1 MKIVLDIEANGLHPD
16 RIWCIVAK
24 ELENGGTSSVFLA
37 DEISRFGDWCRDNS
51 VSTIIGH
58 NVLGY
63 DIPVMER
70 LIPNFN
76 WRQGEVEDT
85 LVMSRLAN
93 PQREGGHSLDSW
105 GERLLFPKGEHSEWN
120 KFSWEMVEYC
130 QRDVDVTAKV
140 YEQLKIE
147 LDGFSSESVAL
158 EHQVARIIHQQVE
171 NGWTLDEKK
180 AYILLGELRQK
191 LFKVEQTVRE
201 KFKPLPVFVPLNHPG
216 DKCYNKDGSVAKRYQ
231 NQLDK
236 GAHFNKKGEWGCIT
250 YPLFNLG
257 SRQQIGKYLQHFGW
271 KPKQFTDKGSV
282 IVNEAVL
289 SGVDIPEAK
298 MIAEYLMLQKR
309 VAQVQ
314 SWVDA
319 VEIDGRVHGYVN
331 PIGAVTGRMTHSS
344 PNLAQV
350 PASYSPYGKEC
361 REVWTV
367 PKGKCL
373 VGMDASGLELR
384 MLAHYMNDK
393 EYTNEVLHG
402 DIHTA
407 NQVAAGLQSRDSA
420 KTFIYAFLYGAGDE
434 KIGSIVDGSRADGK
448 RLKAKFLDNT
458 PSLRTLRER
467 VVTAS
472 GRGYLKGLDGRR
484 IWVRSSHSALN
495 TLLQGAGAIVM
506 KKALTILE
514 KDANIKDIGYKFI
527 GNIHD
532 EIQTEVNEEQAEIF
546 GNLAVMA
553 IQKAGE
559 ELNLN
564 CPLDGEYKIGE
575 SWNETH

>member
-1 MKIVLDIEANGLHPD
+1 MKIILDIEANGLRPD
-16 RIWCIVAK
+16 TIWVIVAK
-24 ELENGGTSSVFLA
+24 EIGNDGTNSVFLA
-37 DEISRFGDWCRDNS
+37 DEIGRFGDWCRDND
-51 VSTIIGH
+51 VSCIIGH

-70 LIPNFN
+70 LIPNFK
-76 WRQGEVEDT
+76 WEGEVEDT

-93 PQREGGHSLDSW
+93 PQREGGHSLASW
-105 GERLLFPKGEHSEWN
+105 GDRLLFPKGEHSEWD

-130 QRDVDVTAKV
+130 QRDVDVTLKT

-147 LDGFSSESVAL
+147 LDGFSSESVKL
-158 EHQVARIIHQQVE
+158 EHDIARIIHEQVE
-171 NGWTLDEKK
+171 NGWTLDERK
-180 AYILLGELRQK
+180 ANLLLGELRQK
-191 LFKVEQTVRE
+191 LFITEQKVRE
-201 KFKPLPVFVPLNHPG
+201 TFKPLPVFVELVYPG
-216 DKCYNKDGSVAKRYQ
+216 DKKYNKDGSISKRYQ

-236 GAHFNKKGEWGCIT
+236 GAHFNSKKEWGYIT

-257 SRQQIGKYLQHFGW
+257 SRQQIGRYLQHFGW

-289 SGVDIPEAK
+289 TSVNIPEAK

-331 PIGAVTGRMTHSS
+331 PIGAVTGRMTHSK

-361 REVWTV
+361 REVWVV

-384 MLAHYMNDK
+384 MLAHYMNDE
-393 EYTNEVLHG
+393 EYTNEVIHG

-407 NQVAAGLQSRDSA
+407 NQMAAGLQSRDAA

-448 RLKAKFLDNT
+448 QLKAKFLDNT

-467 VVTAS
+467 VGTAS
-472 GRGYLKGLDGRR
+472 KRGYLKGLDGRK
-484 IWVRSSHSALN
+484 IWVRSKHSALN

-514 KDANIKDIGYKFI
+514 KSAIIEDIGYKFI

-532 EIQTEVNEEQAEIF
+532 EIQTEVNDEQATLF
-546 GNLAVMA
+546 GELAVKS
-553 IQKAGE
+553 IQQAGE
-559 ELNLN
+559 ELNLH
-564 CPLDGEYKIGE
+564 CPLDGEYKIGG

>member
-1 MKIVLDIEANGLHPD
+1 MKIILDIEANGLRPD
-16 RIWCIVAK
+16 TIWVIVAK
-24 ELENGGTSSVFLA
+24 EIGNDGTNSVFLA
-37 DEISRFGDWCRDNS
+37 DEIGRFGDWCRDND
-51 VSTIIGH
+51 VSCIIGH

-70 LIPNFN
+70 LIPNFK
-76 WRQGEVEDT
+76 WEGEVEDT

-93 PQREGGHSLDSW
+93 PQREGGHSLASW
-105 GERLLFPKGEHSEWN
+105 GDRLLFPKGEHSEWD

-130 QRDVDVTAKV
+130 QRDVDVTLKT

-147 LDGFSSESVAL
+147 LDGFSSESVKL
-158 EHQVARIIHQQVE
+158 EHDIARIIHEQVE
-171 NGWTLDEKK
+171 NGWTLDERK
-180 AYILLGELRQK
+180 ANLLLGELRQK
-191 LFKVEQTVRE
+191 LFITEQKVRE
-201 KFKPLPVFVPLNHPG
+201 TFKPLPVFVELVYPG
-216 DKCYNKDGSVAKRYQ
+216 DKKYNKDGSISKRYQ

-236 GAHFNKKGEWGCIT
+236 GAHFNSKKEWGYIT

-257 SRQQIGKYLQHFGW
+257 SRQQIGRYLQHFGW

-289 SGVDIPEAK
+289 TSVNIPEAK

-331 PIGAVTGRMTHSS
+331 PIGAVTGRMTHSK

-361 REVWTV
+361 REVWVV

-384 MLAHYMNDK
+384 MLAHYMNDE
-393 EYTNEVLHG
+393 EYTNEVIHG

-407 NQVAAGLQSRDSA
+407 NQMAAGLQSRDSA

-434 KIGSIVDGSRADGK
+434 KIGSIVNGSRADGK
-448 RLKAKFLDNT
+448 QLKAKFLDNT

-467 VVTAS
+467 VGTAS
-472 GRGYLKGLDGRR
+472 KRGYLKGLDGRK
-484 IWVRSSHSALN
+484 IWVRSKHSALN

-514 KDANIKDIGYKFI
+514 KSAIIEDIGYKFI

-532 EIQTEVNEEQAEIF
+532 EIQTEVNDEQATLF
-546 GNLAVMA
+546 GELAVKS
-553 IQKAGE
+553 IQQAGE
-559 ELNLN
+559 ELNLH
-564 CPLDGEYKIGE
+564 CPLDGEYKIGG

>member
-1 MKIVLDIEANGLHPD
+1 MKIILDIEANGLRPD
-16 RIWCIVAK
+16 TIWVIVAK
-24 ELENGGTSSVFLA
+24 EIGNDGTNSVFLA
-37 DEISRFGDWCRDNS
+37 DEIGRFGDWCRDND
-51 VSTIIGH
+51 VSCIIGH

-70 LIPNFN
+70 LIPNFK
-76 WRQGEVEDT
+76 WEGEVEDT

-93 PQREGGHSLDSW
+93 PQREGGHSLASW
-105 GERLLFPKGEHSEWN
+105 GDRLLFPKGEHSEWD

-130 QRDVDVTAKV
+130 QRDVDVTLKT

-147 LDGFSSESVAL
+147 LDGFSSESVKL
-158 EHQVARIIHQQVE
+158 EHDIARIIHEQVE
-171 NGWTLDEKK
+171 NGWTLDERK
-180 AYILLGELRQK
+180 ANLLLGELRQK
-191 LFKVEQTVRE
+191 LFITEQKVRE
-201 KFKPLPVFVPLNHPG
+201 TFKPLPVFVELVYPG
-216 DKCYNKDGSVAKRYQ
+216 DKKYNKDGSISKRYQ

-236 GAHFNKKGEWGCIT
+236 GAHFNSKKEWGYIT

-257 SRQQIGKYLQHFGW
+257 SRQQIGRYLQHFGW

-289 SGVDIPEAK
+289 TSVNIPEAK

-331 PIGAVTGRMTHSS
+331 PIGAVTGRMTHSK

-361 REVWTV
+361 REVWVV

-384 MLAHYMNDK
+384 MLAHYMNDE
-393 EYTNEVLHG
+393 EYTNEVIHG

-407 NQVAAGLQSRDSA
+407 NQMAAGLQSRDSA

-448 RLKAKFLDNT
+448 QLKAKFLDNT

-467 VVTAS
+467 VGTAS
-472 GRGYLKGLDGRR
+472 KRGYLKGLDGRK
-484 IWVRSSHSALN
+484 IWVRSKHSALN

-514 KDANIKDIGYKFI
+514 KSAIIEDIGYKFI

-532 EIQTEVNEEQAEIF
+532 EIQTEVNDEQATIF
-546 GNLAVMA
+546 GELAVKS
-553 IQKAGE
+553 IQQAGE
-559 ELNLN
+559 ELNLH
-564 CPLDGEYKIGE
+564 CPLDGEYKIGG

>member
-1 MKIVLDIEANGLHPD
+1 
-16 RIWCIVAK
+16 
-24 ELENGGTSSVFLA
+24 
-37 DEISRFGDWCRDNS
+37 
-51 VSTIIGH
+51 
-58 NVLGY
+58 
-63 DIPVMER
+63 
-70 LIPNFN
+70 
-76 WRQGEVEDT
+76 
-85 LVMSRLAN
+85 
-93 PQREGGHSLDSW
+93 
-105 GERLLFPKGEHSEWN
+105 
-120 KFSWEMVEYC
+120 MVEYC
-130 QRDVDVTAKV
+130 QRDVDVTLKT

-147 LDGFSSESVAL
+147 LDGFSSESVKL
-158 EHQVARIIHQQVE
+158 EHDIARIIHEQVE
-171 NGWTLDEKK
+171 NGWTLDERK
-180 AYILLGELRQK
+180 ANLLLGELRQK
-191 LFKVEQTVRE
+191 LFITEQKVRE
-201 KFKPLPVFVPLNHPG
+201 TFKPLPVFVELVYPG
-216 DKCYNKDGSVAKRYQ
+216 DKKYNKDGSISKRYQ

-236 GAHFNKKGEWGCIT
+236 GAHFNSKKEWGYIT

-257 SRQQIGKYLQHFGW
+257 SRQQIGRYLQHFGW

-289 SGVDIPEAK
+289 TSVNIPEAK

-331 PIGAVTGRMTHSS
+331 PIGAVTGRMTHSK

-361 REVWTV
+361 REVWVV

-384 MLAHYMNDK
+384 MLAHYMNDE
-393 EYTNEVLHG
+393 EYTNEVIHG

-407 NQVAAGLQSRDSA
+407 NQMAAGLQSRDSA

-448 RLKAKFLDNT
+448 QLKAKFLDNT

-467 VVTAS
+467 VGTAS
-472 GRGYLKGLDGRR
+472 KRGYLKGLDGRK
-484 IWVRSSHSALN
+484 IWVRSKHSALN

-514 KDANIKDIGYKFI
+514 KSAIIEDIGYKFI

-532 EIQTEVNEEQAEIF
+532 EIQTEVNDEQATLF
-546 GNLAVMA
+546 GELAVKS
-553 IQKAGE
+553 IQQAGE
-559 ELNLN
+559 ELNLH
-564 CPLDGEYKIGE
+564 CPLDGEYKIGG